1 VVFAKVIVFSELTSP
16 QFSSGIHTYC
26 DPSFFEQPDF
36 QELKC
41 IMKLKL
47 HLAPVSSIPYNYYIR
62 PHRPPRSDRFP
73 NLYFCGTSLGLHGNE
88 EVPVHGSV
96 NMSDD
101 GVVIWC
107 FVSWVSSLM
116 LEALLIANS
125 KGIYLSWLSK
135 VEL

>member
-1 VVFAKVIVFSELTSP
+1 ME
-16 QFSSGIHTYC
+16 
-26 DPSFFEQPDF
+26 
-36 QELKC
+36 
-41 IMKLKL
+41 LKL
-47 HLAPVSSIPYNYYIR
+47 HLAPASSIPYNYYIR

-73 NLYFCGTSLGLHGNE
+73 NLYFSGTSLGLRGNE

-101 GVVIWC
+101 GVVRWR
-107 FVSWVSSLM
+107 FVSWVSTLM

-135 VEL
+135 VELRRCTSWQCWKCSWTYWCMDRCHT